1 MKNCHEL
8 GKPRPTGRYV
18 YGIAE
23 YNNYTNLGEI
33 GINKA
38 RVYTISYDDYCAIV
52 HDCPEEPY
60 QSSDE
65 EIVKHWIMEHQRV
78 LDLAQEKFTTV
89 IPLGFDNILK
99 CRNETESP
107 EMAVQNW
114 LKEDLPRIAEIIE
127 KIRGKDEYV
136 IRIYGDLSNMTK
148 AVLQQSV
155 DIKQIQEE
163 INSKPSGMA
172 YIHKKKLEKLIKTEL
187 ETLANTWFQDFYAQI
202 ETHAEETII
211 DKNKKTP
218 KEKIMIISVSCLV
231 ERDKINGLGEVLEEI
246 NNREGFS
253 IHFSGPWPP
262 YSFVDKVGKVADDRL
277 RK

>member
-1 MKNCHEL
+1 
-8 GKPRPTGRYV
+8 
-18 YGIAE
+18 
-23 YNNYTNLGEI
+23 
-33 GINKA
+33 
-38 RVYTISYDDYCAIV
+38 
-52 HDCPEEPY
+52 
-60 QSSDE
+60 
-65 EIVKHWIMEHQRV
+65 

>member
-1 MKNCHEL
+1 MKNCDEL
-8 GKPRPTGRYV
+8 DKTRPTGRYV

-23 YNNYTNLGEI
+23 FNDHINLGEI
-33 GINKA
+33 GINRA
-38 RVYTISYDDYCAIV
+38 RVYTISYADFCAIV

-60 QSSDE
+60 QSEDE
-65 EIVKHWIMEHQRV
+65 EVVKHWIMEHQRV
-78 LDLAQEKFTTV
+78 LDLAEEKFTTV

-99 CRNETESP
+99 CENENESP
-107 EMAVQNW
+107 EIVVQNW
-114 LKEDLPRIAEIIE
+114 LKEDLSRITEIIE

-155 DIKQIQEE
+155 DIKQMQEE
-163 INSKPSGMA
+163 INSKPSGLA
-172 YIHKKKLEKLIKTEL
+172 YIYKKNLEKLIKTES

-202 ETHAEETII
+202 EAHAEEIII

-231 ERDKINGLGEVLEEI
+231 KRDKINGLGEVLEEI
-246 NNREGFS
+246 NNQEGFS
-253 IHFSGPWPP
+253 VHFSGPWPP

>member
-1 MKNCHEL
+1 VKNYDEL
-8 GKPRPTGRYV
+8 DKPETMGRYV

-23 YNNYTNLGEI
+23 YNDYTNLGEI

-262 YSFVDKVGKVADDRL
+262 YSFVDKVGTVADDRL

>member
-1 MKNCHEL
+1 VKNYDEL
-8 GKPRPTGRYV
+8 DKPETMGRYV

-23 YNNYTNLGEI
+23 YNDYTNLGEI

-114 LKEDLPRIAEIIE
+114 LKEDLPSIAEIIE

-155 DIKQIQEE
+155 DIKQMQEE

-202 ETHAEETII
+202 EAHAEETII

-262 YSFVDKVGKVADDRL
+262 YSFVDKVGTVADDRL